1 MLKETDIEKRLVS
14 EVERRGGQ
22 CLKYF
27 NPAKVGYPDRICLL
41 PGGVLFWVEVKAP
54 TKVPRSIQLIR
65 MDQLASLGQKVHV
78 VDTFD
83 AVDKLMEEYDSEN

>member
-14 EVERRGGQ
+14 EVEKRGGE

-27 NPAKVGYPDRICLL
+27 NPAKIGYPDRICLL

-54 TKVPRSIQLIR
+54 TKIPRNIQLIR
-65 MDQLASLGQKVHV
+65 MDRLVSLGQKVHV

-83 AVDKLMEEYDSEN
+83 AVDRLMKIYDNP

>member
-83 AVDKLMEEYDSEN
+83 AVDRLMKIYDNP

>member
-14 EVERRGGQ
+14 EVEKRGGE

-27 NPAKVGYPDRICLL
+27 NPAKIGYPDRICLL

-54 TKVPRSIQLIR
+54 TKIPRNIQLIR
-65 MDQLASLGQKVHV
+65 MDRLVSLGQSVHV

-83 AVDKLMEEYDSEN
+83 AVDQLMKTYDKP

>member
-14 EVERRGGQ
+14 EVEKRGGE

-27 NPAKVGYPDRICLL
+27 NPAKIGYPDRICLL

-54 TKVPRSIQLIR
+54 NKIPRNIQLIR
-65 MDQLASLGQKVHV
+65 MDRLVSLGQSVHV

-83 AVDKLMEEYDSEN
+83 AVDQLMKTYDKP

>member
-41 PGGVLFWVEVKAP
+41 PRGVLFWVEVKAP
-54 TKVPRSIQLIR
+54 AKVPRSIQLIR

-83 AVDKLMEEYDSEN
+83 AVDKLMEEYDKQ

>member
-54 TKVPRSIQLIR
+54 TKIPRSIQLIR

-83 AVDKLMEEYDSEN
+83 AVDKLMEEYDKR

>member
-1 MLKETDIEKRLVS
+1 MLRETDIEKRLVS
-14 EVERRGGQ
+14 EVEKRGGE

-27 NPAKVGYPDRICLL
+27 NPAKIGYPDRICLL

-54 TKVPRSIQLIR
+54 TKIPRNIQLIR
-65 MDQLASLGQKVHV
+65 MDRLVSLGQSVHV

-83 AVDKLMEEYDSEN
+83 AVDQLMKLYDKP